1 MARTGSDPW
10 EQFVWDLYRSVG
22 SCFGVSGKTRHQLFA
37 TSTDT
42 AFLLSLQSS
51 GVAALIA
58 VLVLLLLVALGL
70 LWWFWPLCCKVVS
83 KDYKRKSLGVRLTII
98 TRSMLGNTDNIGNRL
113 SNRRATSDISH
124 LLREFSFISDTQ

>member
-1 MARTGSDPW
+1 MSGICIVGRKLFWGEW
-10 EQFVWDLYRSVG
+10 EKQEAAV
-22 SCFGVSGKTRHQLFA
+22 K

-42 AFLLSLQSS
+42 IFLLSSQSS

-83 KDYKRKSLGVRLTII
+83 KAY
-98 TRSMLGNTDNIGNRL
+98 
-113 SNRRATSDISH
+113 
-124 LLREFSFISDTQ
+124 